1 MDTENLRKKY
11 ILWSNI
17 VDLRSRG
24 INITRTAHCLGV
36 SRDTVKHLQSLSSDE
51 LFRKYQESRRCK
63 LQNYEQAVVSLLFTF
78 PSTSSSRPL
87 RVAIPQRFFDSPYCP
102 HRAGGRHLYTA
113 QSCGVRRHLY
123 PRPYPRLKF
132 GFALHCA
139 GKSFQA
145 LEVPLRSA
153 IAPRSGSACRFAY
166 SVQVIYRVLPAPGFH
181 RWERPSLRH
190 CRIRTDPIH

>member
-1 MDTENLRKKY
+1 MCRLISPQNPFAPEESAFPPCRCMLR
-11 ILWSNI
+11 
-17 VDLRSRG
+17 RP
-24 INITRTAHCLGV
+24 H
-36 SRDTVKHLQSLSSDE
+36 
-51 LFRKYQESRRCK
+51 
-63 LQNYEQAVVSLLFTF
+63 
-78 PSTSSSRPL
+78 PL
-87 RVAIPQRFFDSPYCP
+87 RVAIPQRFFDSLYCP

-181 RWERPSLRH
+181 RWERPSFRRLP
-190 CRIRTDPIH
+190 DSNGPLPIYWPYIPHTLTAYISPKASALPNYRVAYR